1 MASRSIPSLVLR
13 RLLQAVP
20 ALAGIVV
27 VTFIL
32 TRALPGDPAILFAG
46 PTADEKTIAEVRKNL
61 GLDKPLAAQFIF
73 YVKSL
78 AHGDLGRSI
87 STGQSVGEELVRRIP
102 ASLELTLAA
111 LLLSVSIAVPLG
123 VMAATRPNS
132 WVDHLC
138 RVTVSS
144 GVSLPPFFTGL
155 AFIALF
161 YVYLGWSPAPMGRLH
176 ILYSAPPHVTGLYVI
191 DAVLA
196 GDGKTARAALFQ
208 LLLPA
213 CTLALF
219 TAAPIAR
226 MTRGTMLQIL
236 QSDFVR
242 TARAAGLARRTVL
255 WTYAFRN
262 AMLPVITTFGMV
274 FSFTL
279 GANVL
284 VEKVFSWPGL
294 GSFAVDA
301 LVSSDYAA
309 VQGFVLAMAVIFV
322 LLNLAIDIFYTI
334 VEPRLRI
341 DA

>member
-1 MASRSIPSLVLR
+1 MPSQSIPVLVLR
-13 RLLQAVP
+13 RLLQAIP
-20 ALAGIVV
+20 ALTGIVI

-32 TRALPGDPAILFAG
+32 TRALPGDPAVMFAG
-46 PTADEKTIAEVRKNL
+46 PTADQKSIEEVRKNL
-61 GLDKPLAAQFIF
+61 GLSEPLPVQFYI
-73 YVKSL
+73 YVKGL
-78 AHGDLGRSI
+78 ARGDLGRSLT
-87 STGQSVGEELVRRIP
+87 TGENVGKELLQRIP

-132 WVDHLC
+132 WLDHLC
-138 RVTVSS
+138 RVTVST

-161 YVYLGWSPAPMGRLH
+161 YVFLGITPAPVGRLNV
-176 ILYSAPPHVTGLYVI
+176 LYSAPPHFTGFYVI
-191 DAVLA
+191 DAILS
-196 GDGKTARAALFQ
+196 GDAKLARAAFVQ
-208 LLLPA
+208 LILPA

-226 MTRGTMLQIL
+226 MSRGAMLQVL
-236 QSDFVR
+236 SSDFIR
-242 TARAAGLARRTVL
+242 TARASGLKRWTVL
-255 WTYAFRN
+255 WIYAFRN
-262 AMLPVITTFGMV
+262 AMVPVITTFGMV

-322 LLNLAIDIFYTI
+322 LLNLIIDILYLLI
-334 VEPRLRI
+334 DPRMRI

>member
-1 MASRSIPSLVLR
+1 MANRSIPSLVLQ
-13 RLLQAVP
+13 RLLQAIP

-46 PTADEKTIAEVRKNL
+46 PTADESIAEVRKNL
-61 GLDKPLAAQFIF
+61 GFDNRWRPSSSS

-78 AHGDLGRSI
+78 ARGDLGRSI
-87 STGQSVGEELVRRIP
+87 STGQGVGEELVRRIP

-132 WVDHLC
+132 WVDHFC

-161 YVYLGWSPAPMGRLH
+161 YVYLGWSPAPMGRLN

-191 DAVLA
+191 DAILA
-196 GDGKTARAALFQ
+196 GDGKTARAALLQ

-242 TARAAGLARRTVL
+242 TARAAASRRTVL

>member
-20 ALAGIVV
+20 ALAGIIV
-27 VTFIL
+27 VTFVL

-46 PTADEKTIAEVRKNL
+46 PTADEQTIAQVRKNL
-61 GLDKPLAAQFIF
+61 GLDQPLPVQFAL

-78 AHGDLGRSI
+78 AHGDLGRSM
-87 STGQSVGEELVRRIP
+87 STGQGVGEELIRRIP
-102 ASLELTLAA
+102 ASLELTLVA
-111 LLLSVSIAVPLG
+111 LFLSVSIAVPLG

-161 YVYLGWSPAPMGRLH
+161 YVYLGWAPAPMGRLNM
-176 ILYSAPPHVTGLYVI
+176 LYSTPPHVTGLYVL
-191 DAVLA
+191 DAIFA
-196 GDGKTARAALFQ
+196 GDPKTAKAALFQ

-213 CTLALF
+213 STLALF

-226 MTRGTMLQIL
+226 MTRGAMLQIL

-242 TARAAGLARRTVL
+242 TARA
-255 WTYAFRN
+255 
-262 AMLPVITTFGMV
+262 
-274 FSFTL
+274 
-279 GANVL
+279 
-284 VEKVFSWPGL
+284 
-294 GSFAVDA
+294 
-301 LVSSDYAA
+301 
-309 VQGFVLAMAVIFV
+309 
-322 LLNLAIDIFYTI
+322 
-334 VEPRLRI
+334 
-341 DA
+341 

>member
-1 MASRSIPSLVLR
+1 MASQSIFVLVLR
-13 RLLQAVP
+13 RLLQAIP
-20 ALAGIVV
+20 ALTGIVI

-32 TRALPGDPAILFAG
+32 TRALPGDPAALFAG
-46 PTADEKTIAEVRKNL
+46 PTADEKSIEEVRKTL
-61 GLDKPLAAQFIF
+61 GLSEPLHTQFIL
-73 YVKSL
+73 YVKAL

-87 STGQSVGEELVRRIP
+87 TTGQNVGQELIRRIP
-102 ASLELTLAA
+102 ASLELTLLA
-111 LLLSVSIAVPLG
+111 LLISVSVAVPLG

-132 WVDHLC
+132 WLDHLC
-138 RVTVSS
+138 RVTVST

-161 YVYLGWSPAPMGRLH
+161 YVFLGLTPAPIGRLNVLHSPPFH
-176 ILYSAPPHVTGLYVI
+176 ITGLYVV
-191 DAVLA
+191 DALLS
-196 GDGKTARAALFQ
+196 GDLKLARAAFLQ

-226 MTRGTMLQIL
+226 MARGSMLQIL
-236 QSDFVR
+236 SSDFVR
-242 TARAAGLARRTVL
+242 TARASGLRRRTVL
-255 WTYAFRN
+255 LTYAFRN
-262 AMLPVITTFGMV
+262 ATLPVITTFGMV

-294 GSFAVDA
+294 GAFAVDA

-322 LLNLAIDIFYTI
+322 LLNLTIDVIYLLI
-334 VEPRLRI
+334 DPRVRI